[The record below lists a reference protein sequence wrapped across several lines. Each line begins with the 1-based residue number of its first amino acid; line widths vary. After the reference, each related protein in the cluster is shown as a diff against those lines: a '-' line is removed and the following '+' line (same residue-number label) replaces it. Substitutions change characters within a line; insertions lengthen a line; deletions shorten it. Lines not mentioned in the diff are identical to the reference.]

1 VSLVALAVG
10 VILVIL
16 AVVQRTVAAIEQQVA
31 HQRVLAVEDP
41 ETGAVVLLPM
51 AVLVALSGR
60 GHVGETGRLRG
71 ALAFGVVLPGGFVFD
86 GHAQVFLHGLVL
98 RLRNIHPFFVA
109 GGGATLARGVGDF
122 SAYRLDLLV
131 VLACGAA
138 AAGFHVHQDLVPRL
152 VQLTAQRLKL
162 FGLLRQVRGAGLER
176 VRRREQGAEID
187 LGVIVGSRGAA
198 RLGGGLPEFV
208 AAHLDAARR
217 SQARFQIALLRRP
230 IGLRLLYG
238 RRGCRQ
244 VHRMDRPV
252 IALHVLDF
260 LWQMLL
266 QVDPVGR
273 VRAHAFGIGHGR
285 GADLLFARQQRFGAV
300 SVAAPVLFFQPLQF
314 GNGLAGGGQRT
325 GGPAQAVRILAR
337 RGQDTE
343 QRAFAGQIAR
353 DVGLCRLHLRL
364 RRGERF
370 ALGRDLGLDRAR
382 QTVEAGE
389 EDYDDADGLPGAV
402 KA

>member
-1 VSLVALAVG
+1 MESVLSLLDSTSSAFEGVPPPARRTAEARRVPRTSAVLTLICMIVNYTLSSAAETASRTARHGRPGRRRGPVGARRRRRGGRTAAAAELARAVIRVGIPGRRCGVLRIAISPRLAGELGILKAAALGERAAGVTFLRGRAASAVLRRLGRRIAAVVSLVALAVG

-176 VRRREQGAEID
+176 VRRREQ
-187 LGVIVGSRGAA
+187 
-198 RLGGGLPEFV
+198 
-208 AAHLDAARR
+208 
-217 SQARFQIALLRRP
+217 
-230 IGLRLLYG
+230 
-238 RRGCRQ
+238 
-244 VHRMDRPV
+244 
-252 IALHVLDF
+252 
-260 LWQMLL
+260 
-266 QVDPVGR
+266 
-273 VRAHAFGIGHGR
+273 
-285 GADLLFARQQRFGAV
+285 
-300 SVAAPVLFFQPLQF
+300 
-314 GNGLAGGGQRT
+314 
-325 GGPAQAVRILAR
+325 
-337 RGQDTE
+337 
-343 QRAFAGQIAR
+343 
-353 DVGLCRLHLRL
+353 
-364 RRGERF
+364 
-370 ALGRDLGLDRAR
+370 
-382 QTVEAGE
+382 
-389 EDYDDADGLPGAV
+389 
-402 KA
+402 